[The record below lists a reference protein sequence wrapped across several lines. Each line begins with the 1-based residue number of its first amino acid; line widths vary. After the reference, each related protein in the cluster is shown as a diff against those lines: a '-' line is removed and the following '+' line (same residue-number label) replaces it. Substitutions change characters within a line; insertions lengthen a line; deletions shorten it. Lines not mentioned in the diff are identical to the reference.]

1 MFTAVFDL
9 GATTLA
15 FIFVVVPTLL
25 VNGMHGG
32 GSVSV
37 FFTPIKYRVVKITR
51 SCSKMV
57 LRTNKHTKIYPGS
70 DISLKVIDLRL
81 VV

>member
-25 VNGMHGG
+25 VNEMHGG
-32 GSVSV
+32 GSVLV
-37 FFTPIKYRVVKITR
+37 FF
-51 SCSKMV
+51 C
-57 LRTNKHTKIYPGS
+57 TNKIQGGQ
-70 DISLKVIDLRL
+70 DRVFLF
-81 VV
+81 

>member
-37 FFTPIKYRVVKITR
+37 FFAPIKYRVVKITR
-51 SCSKMV
+51 SKIV
-57 LRTNKHTKIYPGS
+57 LRTNKHTKIYPGL